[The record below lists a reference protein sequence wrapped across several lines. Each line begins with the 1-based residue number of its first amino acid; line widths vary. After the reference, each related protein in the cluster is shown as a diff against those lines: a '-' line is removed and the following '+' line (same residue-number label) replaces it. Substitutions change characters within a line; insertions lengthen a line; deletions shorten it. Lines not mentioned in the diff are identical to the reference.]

1 MSPIVVLRVFLI
13 SLEIK
18 GSSIISLTDEL
29 NPSISFLI
37 FVAELNKLKSL
48 LPNKLFG
55 MFLPM
60 MSSISF
66 NSLAA
71 LVLIVSLLTAFGP
84 LVMSSANR

>member
-48 LPNKLFG
+48 LPNKLFE

-71 LVLIVSLLTAFGP
+71 LVLTVSLLTGFGP